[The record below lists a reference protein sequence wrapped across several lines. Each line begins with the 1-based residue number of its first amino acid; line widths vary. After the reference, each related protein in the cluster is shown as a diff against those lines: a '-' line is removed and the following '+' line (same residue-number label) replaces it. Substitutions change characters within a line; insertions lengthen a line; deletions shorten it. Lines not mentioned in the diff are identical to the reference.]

1 MIDNA
6 QALPLYHQVAGI
18 LRQRIEDGIYPVGG
32 KLLSEDELA
41 AEFEVSRATIRQAV
55 GELVMEGLVVRR
67 QGRGTF
73 VEARDSGVL
82 QQRFR
87 GSLGDLINESQ
98 RAKTRNVDV
107 AHDAPIPLHIAEALQ
122 LDSPAGTIVR
132 RTRIMDGQPFA
143 LTVTY
148 LPPDLG
154 KAITPAGLRKKA
166 LMELLMD
173 SGISLSSASQSI
185 RAQLADL
192 DVCSQIDC
200 ELGAAVLFVERIVHD
215 TAGRPVEY
223 VRSWYRGDR
232 YEYAVT
238 LDLAQAEDGNPY
250 RKLALPASRGDGG
263 PGRRRRGRG
272 QRRPRHGVQQL
283 GHGRLRQ
290 LAGAVRGGVEQPD
303 HREHGRAQPG
313 ERHPRCQLAQ
323 HGDPLLDVQPLQPP
337 DLPARGL
344 GHVGQ
349 LPALHGDQVGL
360 AQREADVPA
369 QQRVQRRRGVGGG
382 LRQAA
387 ARGVQ
392 PLADVEQHLRQ
403 DGVLAGEVPV
413 DARAGHAHGR
423 PDVVDGDAVI
433 AALGEQRGR
442 GGQDLAAAQP
452 SARPRRVLSCHVLD
466 STG

>member
-1 MIDNA
+1 VIDNA

-55 GELVMEGLVVRR
+55 GELVIEGLVVRR
-67 QGRGTF
+67 QGRGTY
-73 VEARDSGVL
+73 VEARDVNVL

-107 AHDAPIPLHIAEALQ
+107 AHDAPIPVHIAEALQ
-122 LDSPAGTIVR
+122 LDSPTGTIVK

-143 LTVTY
+143 LTITY
-148 LPPDLG
+148 LPSDLG
-154 KAITPAGLRKKA
+154 KMITPAGLRRRA

-192 DVCSQIDC
+192 DVCTQIDV

-238 LDLAQAEDGNPY
+238 LDLAPGQDGNPY
-250 RKLALPASRGDGG
+250 RKLALRAAAADQVVAATRAARAMARRSSATASGG
-263 PGRRRRGRG
+263 SSLALCGVELSRPNVACTAARRR
-272 QRRPRHGVQQL
+272 PW
-283 GHGRLRQ
+283 
-290 LAGAVRGGVEQPD
+290 
-303 HREHGRAQPG
+303 
-313 ERHPRCQLAQ
+313 
-323 HGDPLLDVQPLQPP
+323 
-337 DLPARGL
+337 
-344 GHVGQ
+344 
-349 LPALHGDQVGL
+349 
-360 AQREADVPA
+360 
-369 QQRVQRRRGVGGG
+369 
-382 LRQAA
+382 A
-387 ARGVQ
+387 ARGV
-392 PLADVEQHLRQ
+392 
-403 DGVLAGEVPV
+403 
-413 DARAGHAHGR
+413 
-423 PDVVDGDAVI
+423 
-433 AALGEQRGR
+433 
-442 GGQDLAAAQP
+442 
-452 SARPRRVLSCHVLD
+452 SSLSTVTHS
-466 STG
+466 ST